1 MASHNQPGA
10 DILRFGGRATYFD
23 GYQLRDSKTKLPV
36 SVRPIPAEQIARIM
50 GESVDLYKSLEQ
62 PRRGLLDRIADWFS
76 SERGFGFALGFYS
89 GCMFTVAVA
98 LLIASTPM
106 TFR

>member
-10 DILRFGGRATYFD
+10 DILPFGQPTDAPGPRFV
-23 GYQLRDSKTKLPV
+23 K
-36 SVRPIPAEQIARIM
+36 PIPAEQIARIM
-50 GESVDLYKSLEQ
+50 GEPVDLYKSLEQ